1 MTSAGRGCNQ
11 TGCRSSNV
19 LEQAQKM
26 RRRSGTIWVL
36 AAMLATPAWL
46 YAFSNGTG
54 SENNG
59 RALAEQVGHELMSL
73 PYYSVFDDLS
83 FRVVGGSRVILS
95 GQVTQPV
102 VKEDAERA
110 IRRLPGVESVVDQIE
125 VLPLSRVDDQ
135 IRRGVYYAVYGYA
148 PLERYGSG
156 SQPAIRIIV
165 KNGRVTLTGSVANQ
179 MDRTL
184 VYQRALSVPGVF
196 SVINQLMVEV

>member
-1 MTSAGRGCNQ
+1 M
-11 TGCRSSNV
+11 
-19 LEQAQKM
+19 
-26 RRRSGTIWVL
+26 RRSGIWVL
-36 AAMLATPAWL
+36 AVLATPAWL
-46 YAFSNGTG
+46 FAFSNGTG

-83 FRVVGGSRVILS
+83 FRVAGSRVILS

-184 VYQRALSVPGVF
+184 VYERALSVPGVF
-196 SVINQLMVEV
+196 SVTNQLMVEV